1 MLKDI
6 LISMR
11 PKQWYKNLVLFIGII
26 FSLNLFHI
34 ELWID
39 AISGFAIFCLLSG
52 SIYIINDYMDI
63 DKDRK
68 HPKKRNRPLPSGR
81 LNKNHA
87 LGFAMVFIAISLG
100 WAYLIN
106 LQFLTASISYL
117 VLIVIYSLFLKEI
130 IIVDILVL
138 STGFVIRAIAG
149 CLAVGVL
156 VSPWLIICTFLMAL
170 FLAIGKRRHELVL
183 LKGDAG
189 GHRKILEGYSLPMLD
204 QMTSIT
210 TTSLIMSYTLYTFF
224 ANNIYLMATIPF
236 AFYGLFRYMFL
247 IDSKGM
253 GGEPEMLFLDKGM
266 VLAMILWV
274 GIVVWV
280 LYLNT
285 WPLA

>member
-81 LNKNHA
+81 LNKYHA
-87 LGFAMVFIAISLG
+87 LGFAIIFIAISMVG
-100 WAYLIN
+100 AYLIN
-106 LQFLTASISYL
+106 LKFLTASISFFA
-117 VLIVIYSLFLKEI
+117 LILIYSLFLKEI
-130 IIVDILVL
+130 IIVDIMVI
-138 STGFVIRAIAG
+138 STGFVLRAIAG
-149 CLAVGVL
+149 CLAIGVL

-170 FLAIGKRRHELVL
+170 FLAIGKRRHELEL
-183 LKGDAG
+183 LKDDAG
-189 GHRKILEGYSLPMLD
+189 SHRKILEGYSLPMLD

-224 ANNIYLMATIPF
+224 ANNMYLMVTVPF
-236 AFYGLFRYMFL
+236 AFYGIFRYMFL
-247 IDSKGM
+247 LDSKGM

-285 WPLA
+285 WPIG